1 MRNVEFLYMK
11 KETIAIHSSNLKDET
26 AASIAAPIFL
36 STTFERSEDGTYPKG
51 HMYARNSSPNRDVL
65 EKALAAL
72 EGGEKAFAFGSGLAA
87 VNAVFQCLQTG
98 DHVLMPAVGYY
109 ASYKLAEEILG
120 PWGLEVSQV
129 DMTDVN
135 AVKNAIQPNTKL
147 IWVESP
153 ANPML
158 SISDIAAICQIASK
172 LGIKVGVDN
181 TLASPILQN
190 PIALGADI
198 VMHATTKYIGGH
210 SDILG
215 GAIILKK
222 EDEWAQRI
230 QRVQILMG
238 ATPNPLDC
246 YLLARGLKTLPLR
259 MREHSKNAAILA
271 EKLENQPAVEK
282 VHYPGL
288 PSHPQYELAKT
299 QMPNGQSGMI
309 AIQLKA
315 SESTTQKFA
324 STLTLFQQATS
335 LGGVESLIEHRKSI
349 EGPQSST
356 PGNLLR
362 LSIGLEHV
370 DDLWDDLH
378 AALNKL

>member
-1 MRNVEFLYMK
+1 MK
-11 KETIAIHSSNLKDET
+11 KETLAIHSTNLKDET

-36 STTFERSEDGTYPKG
+36 STTFERSEDGSYPKG

-72 EGGEKAFAFGSGLAA
+72 EGGAKAFALGSGLAA
-87 VNAVFQCLQTG
+87 VNAVFQCLKSG
-98 DHVLMPAVGYY
+98 DHLLMPSVGYY

-120 PWGLEVSQV
+120 PWGLQVSQV
-129 DMTDVN
+129 DMTDVD

-147 IWVESP
+147 IWIESP

-158 SISDIAAICQIASK
+158 SVSDIAGICQIARNS
-172 LGIKVGVDN
+172 GIKVGVDN

-215 GAIILKK
+215 GAVILK
-222 EDEWAQRI
+222 ENDEWAQRI

-259 MREHSKNAAILA
+259 MKEHSKNAAILA
-271 EKLENQPAVEK
+271 EKLESHPAVEK

-288 PSHPQYELAKT
+288 PSHPQHDLALK
-299 QMPNGQSGMI
+299 QMPFGQSGMI

-315 SESTTQKFA
+315 SENATQKFA

-349 EGPQSST
+349 EGPQSNT

-362 LSIGLEHV
+362 LSVGLEHV
-370 DDLWDDLH
+370 DDLWDDLN